1 MSAFTYRNGVLH
13 AEDVSLTRIAESV
26 GTPVYCYSSRALAEA
41 YDRFAA
47 ALARLPATIC
57 FALKANSNLAVIRTF
72 ARRGAGADVVSEG
85 ELRRALAAGVPP
97 HKIVFSGVGKTRG
110 EMAFALAAG
119 IGQFNVESEPEMEAL
134 DEVART
140 AGRIAAAAIRVNP
153 DVDARTHVKITT
165 GKSENKFGIGFDRAA
180 EVYRRGASLGGLRMV
195 GLAVHIGSQL
205 TTIDPF
211 REAFTKIADL
221 ARELRRAGL
230 VVERLDLGGGLG
242 VPYGGEEPA
251 DLAGYA
257 EAVRQATEGLGC
269 DLTFEPG
276 RLLTAQAGVLLSR
289 VIYVKDGEARRFVIV
304 DAAMND
310 LIRPALYDAYHGV
323 VPVSEPAPD
332 AERKTADVVGPVC
345 ETGDIIASQRLL
357 PALDA
362 GDLIAIQS
370 AGAYGAVMASGYNTR
385 PLVPEVMVS
394 GDRCEIIRPRPSY
407 DMVLGLDRIPPWL
420 EGPLAEQNRGRSRP

>member
-1 MSAFTYRNGVLH
+1 MSAFSYRNGILH
-13 AEDVSLTRIAESV
+13 AEDVPLQRIADSV
-26 GTPVYCYSSRALAEA
+26 GTPVYCYSSRALTEA
-41 YDRFAA
+41 YDRFLA
-47 ALARLPATIC
+47 ALGGLRATIC
-57 FALKANSNLAVIRTF
+57 FALKANSNLAVVRTF

-97 HKIVFSGVGKTRG
+97 HRIVFSGVGKTRG

-119 IGQFNVESEPEMEAL
+119 VGQFNVESEPELESLA
-134 DEVART
+134 DVARI
-140 AGRIAAAAIRVNP
+140 AGRIAPAAIRVNP
-153 DVDARTHVKITT
+153 DVDALTHAKITT
-165 GKSENKFGIGFDRAA
+165 GRSENKFGIGFDRAA
-180 EVYRRGASLGGLRMV
+180 DVYRRGVRLAALRMV

-205 TTIDPF
+205 TSIEPF
-211 REAFTKIADL
+211 REAFAKIAGL
-221 ARELRRAGL
+221 ARELERAGFR
-230 VVERLDLGGGLG
+230 VERLDLGGGLG

-257 EAVRQATEGLGC
+257 DAVRQATAGLDC
-269 DLTFEPG
+269 ELIFEPG
-276 RLLTAQAGVLLSR
+276 RLLAAQAGVLLSR
-289 VIYVKDGEARRFVIV
+289 VIYVKEGEARRFVIV

-323 VPVSEPAPD
+323 VPVAEPAPE
-332 AERKTADVVGPVC
+332 AARTAADVVGPVC

-357 PALDA
+357 PTLSA

-394 GDRCEIIRPRPSY
+394 GDRYEVVRPRPDY
-407 DMVLGLDRIPPWL
+407 DTILRLDRIPSWL
-420 EGPLAEQNRGRSRP
+420 EDVKAGQARGGSRE